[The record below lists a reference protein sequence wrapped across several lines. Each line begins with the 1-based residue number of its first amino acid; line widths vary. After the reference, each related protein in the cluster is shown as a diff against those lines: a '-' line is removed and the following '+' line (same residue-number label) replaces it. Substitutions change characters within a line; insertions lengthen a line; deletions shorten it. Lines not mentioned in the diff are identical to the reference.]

1 MNEGKAAVLG
11 GVVSGALS
19 GLAAD
24 LASGGLTF
32 GAGLV
37 TGGLLGALG
46 AAGLARAFNLV
57 RGRST
62 AYVRWGGEF
71 LDGLV
76 AAALIRYLAVAHYGR
91 GRGEWTESEAPPFWK
106 EWSQKH
112 LAPRAAAFASLWA
125 GATNAANLGS
135 STPRCANSCARRR
148 STARAAVSRRAPSR
162 SSEQGL
168 SADGGCGIHRRRKA
182 LFLVSSRIQLRCVA
196 TPRGPS
202 FNLPMGGPGD
212 R

>member
-106 EWSQKH
+106 EVVASI
-112 LAPRAAAFASLWA
+112 LAPELRRSRRCGL
-125 GATNAANLGS
+125 GARKAANLG
-135 STPRCANSCARRR
+135 R
-148 STARAAVSRRAPSR
+148 SR
-162 SSEQGL
+162 
-168 SADGGCGIHRRRKA
+168 
-182 LFLVSSRIQLRCVA
+182 LRCVISCA
-196 TPRGPS
+196 PQRSNSSSGCIPARSREALNKVFLRMAARSHSRRKTLFPS
-202 FNLPMGGPGD
+202 VLAHPAALRRDTLWPFF
-212 R
+212 